1 MPAEDRAMDLPLE
14 VHAATDRGRKRAEN
28 EDSHAIWIP
37 DHAER
42 DRRGVLLVVADGM
55 GGTQAGAV
63 ASRLAVETVLR
74 EYRRGDPTEPG
85 RLLRD
90 AVVHANREVH
100 ERSRNRADCCGMG
113 TTLTAL
119 AIHGRRVWL
128 AHVGDSRAYLVRG
141 DRIRQ
146 LTDDHSLVGELV
158 RRREISADAA
168 REHPQRHVLTRA
180 VGVRPQVEPDLA
192 ELSPEADDA
201 FVLCSDGLTGH
212 VRDEE
217 IAGAVASG
225 TDPQEAVDHLIA
237 LANSRG
243 GEDNITVV
251 IVRCEK
257 SGSSG

>member
-1 MPAEDRAMDLPLE
+1 MAMILRA
-14 VHAATDRGRKRAEN
+14 AAGSDVGRRRAAN
-28 EDSHAIWIP
+28 EDHYALAP
-37 DHAER
+37 EV
-42 DRRGVLLVVADGM
+42 GLYLVADGL
-55 GGTQAGAV
+55 GGHVAGQIASEIAAESALRTVRTLEGAQPSLAEKLRYAV
-63 ASRLAVETVLR
+63 IA
-74 EYRRGDPTEPG
+74 
-85 RLLRD
+85 
-90 AVVHANREVH
+90 ANREVH
-100 ERSRNRADCCGMG
+100 ETSRKRRELTGMG
-113 TTLTAL
+113 TTLVAL
-119 AIHGRRVWL
+119 LAQEGRAAL

-192 ELSPEADDA
+192 ELSPEAGDV

-217 IAGAVASG
+217 IALAVADG
-225 TDPQEAVDHLIA
+225 VDPQEAVDRLIR
-237 LANSRG
+237 LANERG

-257 SGSSG
+257 PSSDE

>member
-1 MPAEDRAMDLPLE
+1 VIA
-14 VHAATDRGRKRAEN
+14 
-28 EDSHAIWIP
+28 
-37 DHAER
+37 
-42 DRRGVLLVVADGM
+42 
-55 GGTQAGAV
+55 
-63 ASRLAVETVLR
+63 
-74 EYRRGDPTEPG
+74 
-85 RLLRD
+85 
-90 AVVHANREVH
+90 ANREVH
-100 ERSRNRADCCGMG
+100 ETARKQRELAGMG
-113 TTLTAL
+113 TTLVAL
-119 AIHGRRVWL
+119 LAQEDRAAL

-141 DRIRQ
+141 ERIRQ
-146 LTDDHSLVGELV
+146 LTDDHSLVGELL

-192 ELSPEADDA
+192 ELSPNEDDV

-217 IAGAVASG
+217 IARAAGGGV
-225 TDPQEAVDHLIA
+225 DPQEAVDHLIA

-257 SGSSG
+257 GADSR